1 MSQSILLPILSLV
14 GVASIIMGMSSE
26 NDNLK
31 EDYMTNVPVQSIRQ
45 PFVVPTSNV
54 KNFQAGK
61 TNNLKMS
68 AVPIGDYPLLSGKLG
83 SAPIT
88 RQPFVSM
95 PNYQQSVPQPKPSL
109 QVGADI
115 RYKPPT
121 YDQMGVT
128 ENFQCK
134 QSTSP
139 RQESNRTYIKEGYTG
154 QDMMEDPA
162 NPNPKTGCNA
172 FAAGNYNDVVAQ
184 NSAQLSDTLYVG
196 DQEMLNESGVPENYM
211 VFDRFMTVT
220 NKQTSDRVNRVAG
233 TRDFIRGDIPVCVD
247 NSHKG
252 WFSPSAGP
260 AGLTTGAAYA
270 LFGETQAGNDMVNF
284 MQSYG
289 YSSQTAGGGPISEF
303 NKSIPSSQQ
312 YMPRNTQNQL
322 QGINGNTVN
331 SVVNTPVLAF
341 A

>member
-1 MSQSILLPILSLV
+1 MNQSLLLPILGVVGISSLLL
-14 GVASIIMGMSSE
+14 GLSSSS
-26 NDNLK
+26 DDHVK
-31 EDYMTNVPVQSIRQ
+31 EDYMTNVAVQSIRQ
-45 PFVVPTSNV
+45 PYVVS
-54 KNFQAGK
+54 KNNLHAFQSGQ
-61 TNNLKMS
+61 TNNLQMS
-68 AVPIGDYPLLSGKLG
+68 AVPMADYPLLQGKLG
-83 SAPIT
+83 AAPVT

-95 PNYQQSVPQPKPSL
+95 PNYQQSIPQPKPSL

-121 YDQMGVT
+121 YDQMGVSDRY
-128 ENFQCK
+128 QCN
-134 QSTSP
+134 
-139 RQESNRTYIKEGYTG
+139 ETYKTYLKEGYTG
-154 QDMMEDPA
+154 QEMQNDPS

-172 FAAGNYNDVVAQ
+172 FAAGNYNDLVEQ
-184 NSAQLSDTLYVG
+184 NAEPLSDTLYVG

-233 TRDFIRGDIPVCVD
+233 TRDFIRGDIPVAVD

-260 AGLTTGAAYA
+260 AGLTTGAVYA
-270 LFGETQAGNDMVNF
+270 LFGETQSGNDMLNF

-289 YSSQTAGGGPISEF
+289 YSSQTAGGGPVSDF
-303 NKSIPSSQQ
+303 NKEIPSSKQ
-312 YMPRNTQNQL
+312 YMARNTQNQL

-331 SVVNTPVLAF
+331 TIVNTPVLAF